1 MNILDLSGKL
11 DEQSIAVYIAIDQAA
26 RKLAIPYVVVGAS
39 ARDLVLH
46 YGYGARVKR
55 ATADIDF
62 AIQVP
67 DWETFEAL
75 RLKLIEYDFN
85 ETKTP
90 HRLIYEEMIIDLVP
104 FGEVQDEKAKIAW
117 PPKGDV
123 VMNVLGFH
131 EAIEN
136 ATKVII
142 QDNPKIEIPVVT
154 PSGLSLLKIICWLDR
169 DPDLR
174 NKDAKDFLYLLKSYE
189 EIPEIR
195 EGIYEYPDMM
205 ESYGWDITL
214 AASWLLGNHAGTIA
228 RENTSEFINEFSDNG
243 IDDLNKE
250 LLIEE
255 MCEDIEQEY
264 VRNERLLSAWFDGFN
279 EKGYRRI

>member
-1 MNILDLSGKL
+1 MNTLDLSGKI
-11 DEQSIAVYIAIDQAA
+11 DPKSVAIYGAIDKAV
-26 RKLAIPYVVVGAS
+26 RELVIPYVVVGAS
-39 ARDLVLH
+39 ARDLILH
-46 YGYGARVKR
+46 YGYGARVTR

-85 ETKTP
+85 GTKTP
-90 HRLIYEEMIIDLVP
+90 HRLIYEEMFIDLVP

-136 ATKVII
+136 AANVII
-142 QDNPKIEIPVVT
+142 QDNPKIQIPVVT

-189 EIPEIR
+189 EIPEISK
-195 EGIYEYPDMM
+195 GIYEYPDMM

-214 AASWLLGNHAGTIA
+214 AASWLLGKHAGAIA
-228 RENTSEFINEFSDNG
+228 RENTSMFINDISDNG
-243 IDDLNKE
+243 IRDLNIE

-264 VRNERLLSAWFDGFN
+264 IRNEKLLTAWFDGFN
-279 EKGYRRI
+279 KKGYRII